1 MMTRQTPDPSC
12 LQHSGKEIP
21 CTLAALQI
29 STEISS
35 IVMKDRFEPPQTY
48 DGSPGWLFMKSHSLT
63 FSQAGIDRLALVGTR
78 QWS

>member
-35 IVMKDRFEPPQTY
+35 IVMKDRFEPPKHMMEVQ
-48 DGSPGWLFMKSHSLT
+48 GG
-63 FSQAGIDRLALVGTR
+63 FS
-78 QWS
+78 